1 MIEKAERS
9 SAQRTLLLGLADQIG
24 TFGFNPKVLG
34 QSFYQVVPTGKWVF
48 HISFIVHKADF
59 DLTADVAVRVN
70 AIEDR
75 VNEYDTKLSAAEKRQ
90 SMTLGGELGNISE
103 GVPRRWTVSSVED
116 IPAVCDKVIEAFQE
130 IGLPFL
136 QKHSDAVA
144 AHRVL
149 VSSKQAD
156 LLLAPILGPRYMRA
170 IASAYITGN
179 TSGIEALASRY
190 EAKLSETGDLYLED
204 FRSLAHGLL
213 SATPGAPFIRGL
225 CE

>member
-1 MIEKAERS
+1 MIEKSERS
-9 SAQRTLLLGLADQIG
+9 SAERTLLMGLADQIS

-34 QSFYQVVPTGKWVF
+34 QSFHQVVPTGKWEF
-48 HISFIVHKADF
+48 HISFIAHKTDF

-70 AIEDR
+70 AVEDL
-75 VNEYDTKLSAAEKRQ
+75 VNEFDTKLTTAEKRK

-116 IPAVCDKVIEAFQE
+116 IPAVCDGVIEAFHR

-136 QKHSDAVA
+136 QKHSDAAA

-149 VSSKQAD
+149 VSSRQAD
-156 LLLAPILGPRYMRA
+156 LLLAPVLGPRYMRA
-170 IASAYITGN
+170 VASAYVTGN
-179 TSGIEALASRY
+179 INEVDALSRRY
-190 EAKLSETGDLYLED
+190 EAELSETEDLYLED

-213 SATPGAPFIRGL
+213 SGTSKTASV
-225 CE
+225 